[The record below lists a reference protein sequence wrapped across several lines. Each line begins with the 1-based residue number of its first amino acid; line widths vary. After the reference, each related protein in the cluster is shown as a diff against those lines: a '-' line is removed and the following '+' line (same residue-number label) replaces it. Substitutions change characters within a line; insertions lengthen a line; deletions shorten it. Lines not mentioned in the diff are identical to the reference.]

1 MRDPDVLPYLAHV
14 LESIEAIERYTRGME
29 AAAFLNDSQAQDAVV
44 RRLEIIGEAVKNVG
58 PEFRAAHTE
67 IPWKRIAGLRD
78 VLIHRYFEVDLELTW
93 ETVQE
98 QLPTFKQ
105 QVQALLQQL
114 G

>member
-1 MRDPDVLPYLAHV
+1 MKEPDISPFLAHIV
-14 LESIEAIERYTRGME
+14 ESIEAIERYTRGME
-29 AAAFLNDSQAQDAVV
+29 AAAFLNDSLAQDAVV
-44 RRLEIIGEAVKNVG
+44 RRLEIIGEAVKNLA
-58 PEFRAAHTE
+58 PEFRAAHPE

-98 QLPTFKQ
+98 RLPTFKQ
-105 QVQALLQQL
+105 QIEALLRQL